1 MTVRM
6 GGLTCDLKKK
16 KKNNRKIAQG
26 SEEGTKKIKKLLNRV
41 YSQLTEQRQPTT
53 EMWSMERERN
63 KRQWS

>member
-16 KKNNRKIAQG
+16 KKNNRKIEQG

-53 EMWSMERERN
+53 EM
-63 KRQWS
+63 

>member
-53 EMWSMERERN
+53 EM
-63 KRQWS
+63 